1 MQLSCWF
8 NQGCVSAPIRS
19 DLTVIENRGMSS
31 LRYKKI
37 ATDFGIAVV
46 VVLFF
51 VAGVFFESRR
61 SDNRLPSVTRDV
73 GAESVSTAS
82 ATQQASSAAATA
94 TPSAS
99 VQPTATITAQATA
112 VPVLPG
118 TPNPEAVGQAV
129 FLDVQGIENESVVLT
144 STITVTGFT
153 TPDALL
159 SVDGQAVPVQLDGS
173 FSVDVNLEPGPNF
186 VGFVSSNL
194 RGQESSRVIS
204 VVSIQ

>member
-1 MQLSCWF
+1 M
-8 NQGCVSAPIRS
+8 RS
-19 DLTVIENRGMSS
+19 LNHR
-31 LRYKKI
+31 KI
-37 ATDFGIAVV
+37 AIDFGIAVA

-61 SDNRLPSVTRDV
+61 SHDRLPRLAGEV
-73 GAESVSTAS
+73 GAEAVSTPA
-82 ATQQASSAAATA
+82 ATQQASDAQATA
-94 TPSAS
+94 TPVLAA
-99 VQPTATITAQATA
+99 QPTATTVAVEPTA

-118 TPNPEAVGQAV
+118 TPNPEAVGKAV

-144 STITVTGFT
+144 SNVTVTGFT

-159 SVDGQAVPVQLDGS
+159 SVNGQAVPVQLDGS
-173 FSVDVNLEPGPNF
+173 FTVDVNLEPGPNF
-186 VGFVSSNL
+186 VEFVSSNL